1 MEACRKAGPESRLFR
16 SADQK
21 RLLSVLD
28 GLFQVFV
35 LIGILRVGVEV
46 ILLERVQKNELL
58 LGKDKKPEDC
68 LDEDGYVS
76 YVLPRLGVLTV
87 ILVIYAAFNLYC
99 DLSGNELLP
108 YPLGFIPLAAVLAV
122 LIWYLVSTVKAN
134 KRFF

>member
-1 MEACRKAGPESRLFR
+1 MMMASKSMKVLNIIAGVLLIVAGIYCLCNQDIAAMTAGVMVGIFM
-16 SADQK
+16 
-21 RLLSVLD
+21 LLSGVIEIVVFATTS
-28 GLFQVFV
+28 GLLF
-35 LIGILRVGVEV
+35 GSGW
-46 ILLERVQKNELL
+46 LL
-58 LGKDKKPEDC
+58 LD
-68 LDEDGYVS
+68 
-76 YVLPRLGVLTV
+76 GVLTV

>member
-1 MEACRKAGPESRLFR
+1 MDSTMLLMDVISAACA
-16 SADQK
+16 AYCAYTWV
-21 RLLSVLD
+21 RLLRERK
-28 GLFQVFV
+28 LF
-35 LIGILRVGVEV
+35 
-46 ILLERVQKNELL
+46 KNELL
-58 LGKDKKPEDC
+58 LSKDKKPEDC

-108 YPLGFIPLAAVLAV
+108 YPLGFIPLAIVFAA
-122 LIWYLVSTVKAN
+122 LIWYLVVNIKAN

>member
-1 MEACRKAGPESRLFR
+1 MADHYKLTCDKTEINAVYGDKTGNRARISLTYDQVISVSFARCEERKLF
-16 SADQK
+16 
-21 RLLSVLD
+21 
-28 GLFQVFV
+28 
-35 LIGILRVGVEV
+35 
-46 ILLERVQKNELL
+46 KNELL

-76 YVLPRLGVLTV
+76 YVLPRLGMLTV
-87 ILVIYAAFNLYC
+87 ILVIYAVFNLYC